1 MLEHFL
7 IFFPCRI
14 ELEVGYS
21 TAPVVNRC
29 TAIHLAPCHMSRLLS
44 LLLLALENAL
54 DVAWNEAQLDTESR
68 LRGEAGPVS
77 ELHFTPGNPR
87 NVRVRLTY
95 LF

>member
-1 MLEHFL
+1 
-7 IFFPCRI
+7 
-14 ELEVGYS
+14 
-21 TAPVVNRC
+21 
-29 TAIHLAPCHMSRLLS
+29 MSRLLS